1 MRNKPRR
8 SALFLIGVLV
18 MITYPLASVLGQ
30 ASTPSNKGGSGA
42 NVATSWTPPRTADA
56 KPDFHGIWAK
66 TTPVPL
72 ERAPELGLKASFTEA
87 EAREASKQRAARR
100 VSQIADV
107 HYDDTIWLA
116 IADDPAN
123 VPVDL
128 RTSIITNPPNGRL
141 PSLTPE
147 AQKRVMER
155 SIPLSAMPAEGPEVR
170 TALERCIMWVHQG
183 PPMLP
188 SGPELNYNMNIEIVQ
203 TSETIVLHQEL
214 IHDARVIP
222 LDGRPHLPSQ
232 IRQWLGDSRGHWEG
246 DTLVVETTNFIDRVY
261 NIRRTASPSVDALHT
276 RGADSRLR
284 VIERFT
290 LAAANALRYQFT
302 VEDPTTWTEPWS
314 GEYLMWRIAG
324 PLYEYACSEGNYGL
338 PNILS
343 IERHHERTE
352 GENKKSAR

>member
-1 MRNKPRR
+1 MLNKPRR
-8 SALFLIGVLV
+8 SALLLIGVV
-18 MITYPLASVLGQ
+18 VVTAYHLASVFGQ
-30 ASTPSNKGGSGA
+30 VSTPSSKGGSSVNA
-42 NVATSWTPPRTADA
+42 ATSWTPPRTADA

-72 ERAPELGLKASFTEA
+72 ERAAELGLKASFTEA
-87 EAREASKQRAARR
+87 EAREFSKQRAARR
-100 VSQIADV
+100 VKQIEGV

-128 RTSIITNPPNGRL
+128 RTSIITDPPNGRL
-141 PSLTPE
+141 PSLTPD

-188 SGPELNYNMNIEIVQ
+188 TGGPELNYNANIEIVQ
-203 TSETIVLHQEL
+203 TPDTIVLHQEL

-222 LDGRPHLPSQ
+222 LDGRPHLPPQ

-261 NIRRTASPSVDALHT
+261 NIRRTASPSLDALHT
-276 RGADSRLR
+276 RGADSKLR

-302 VEDPTTWTEPWS
+302 VEDPTTWTQPWS

-343 IERHHERTE
+343 IERHRERAE
-352 GENKKSAR
+352 KP